1 MKRAVLIADDSA
13 TIRQALRQRLEQG
26 GFGVHEA
33 KDGIE
38 AVRLAYQTRPDAVVL
53 DLVMPRMNGYQVC
66 RLLKADPAMRQTPI
80 VILSM
85 LSQPRDRFWG
95 LEVGAA
101 RYLMKTLEGRS
112 SGVRYVGKGQSLDR
126 VVTAVRRL
134 TAGQPRR
141 RPAAQ
146 PGPVDADDV
155 LTRVNELLDQRLF
168 EATLVNRIHGLVNTM
183 EDPPRML
190 RCLFRTL
197 ARVIDFQVALLLAR
211 QGNRFQLYYW
221 ARPTVGAG
229 WQPELLN
236 RSRRRWKVLTGT
248 LPDARRIDLE
258 TIGSVSRRRLG
269 DQPLGASAFLPLR
282 SRGMLVGLL
291 GLATD
296 RSSDFSSSAVDALA
310 VIAPSLATVIDN
322 ALLYRQSQATAEAL
336 EAQVQRLSILLDL
349 SRQMLSSENFDE
361 LLDHLL
367 SQCVEAVRAEGGSLM
382 LLDEGR
388 KYLVVTRC
396 IGKDSDK
403 IRGAKVPVG
412 QRVAGWVAKHGAP
425 QRLVERLDRHPVF
438 KGVKSFR
445 PIRSSLVVPLL
456 IKRVVI
462 GVMSLNR
469 WSSHL
474 VFSEKDL
481 DMATTITNYAAM
493 ALEKSRLY
501 DRLTTSY
508 RKLQAMQASLV
519 QSEKLATLG
528 QLAAAIAHEINNP
541 LSVIS
546 SRAQLLLMDEPKDS
560 PRLEGLQQI
569 VAQTQRSSNIISR
582 LLAFS
587 RPPKGAEG
595 MADIRQAIDDALDVV
610 RYQISMEPVKIVRQV
625 AERLPQV
632 TGSPSQIQE
641 VLVNLIVNARQAMPN
656 GGTLRLAA
664 RLERR
669 RPPCVRLECSDTG
682 VGIAGEHLKRVFEPF
697 FTMKQYG
704 TGLGLFV
711 VRQIVQA
718 LGGTISVHSRVGR
731 GTTFVLRL
739 PVASPSLRHGEA

>member
-1 MKRAVLIADDSA
+1 MSRTVLIADDSA
-13 TIRQALRQRLEQG
+13 TVRQALRQRLARG
-26 GFGVHEA
+26 GFQVQEA

-38 AVRLAYQTRPDAVVL
+38 AVRMVYQIRPDAVVL

-66 RLLKADPAMRQTPI
+66 RLLKADPTMRQVPV

-85 LSQPRDRFWG
+85 LTQPKDRFWG

-112 SGVRYVGKGQSLDR
+112 IGVRYLGKGQSLDR
-126 VVTAVRRL
+126 LVTVVRRL
-134 TAGQPRR
+134 IDAQPRPR
-141 RPAAQ
+141 RAAPPA
-146 PGPVDADDV
+146 PLSADDV

-168 EATLVNRIHGLVNTM
+168 EATLINRIHGLVNTM

-197 ARVIDFQVALLLAR
+197 ARVVEFQAASLLAR
-211 QGNRFQLYYW
+211 QGTRFQFYYW
-221 ARPTVGAG
+221 ARPTAGAD
-229 WQPELLN
+229 WPQELL
-236 RSRRRWKVLTGT
+236 RRARRRWRTVTDVS
-248 LPDARRIDLE
+248 PDPRRIDWE
-258 TIGSVSRRRLG
+258 TLGSVTRRRAG
-269 DQPLGASAFLPLR
+269 DAPLTDTVFVPLR
-282 SRGMLVGLL
+282 SRGILVGLL
-291 GLATD
+291 GLASDGSAGFTTSTD
-296 RSSDFSSSAVDALA
+296 EALA
-310 VIAPSLATVIDN
+310 VIAPALATVVDN
-322 ALLYRQSQATAEAL
+322 AVLYRQAQATAGAL
-336 EAQVQRLSILLDL
+336 EEEVRRLSLLLDL
-349 SRQMLSSENFDE
+349 SRQLLSSENFDE

-367 SQCVEAVRAEGGSLM
+367 SQCVEVVGAEGGSLM
-382 LLDEGR
+382 LLNEDR
-388 KYLVVTRC
+388 KHLVVTRC

-403 IRGAKVPVG
+403 IRGAQIPVG
-412 QRVAGWVAKHGAP
+412 QRVAGWVVKHGAP
-425 QRLVERLDRHPVF
+425 QRLVESLDRHPIF
-438 KGVKSFR
+438 KGTPSFR

-456 IKRVVI
+456 VKRMAI
-462 GVMSLNR
+462 GVVSLNR
-469 WSSHL
+469 WSSHH

-481 DMATTITNYAAM
+481 DLAATITNYAAM
-493 ALEKSRLY
+493 VLEKSRLY

-546 SRAQLLLMDEPKDS
+546 SRAQLLVMDEPKDS

-569 VAQTQRSSNIISR
+569 VAQTQRASNIIAR

-587 RPPKGAEG
+587 RPPKGVEG
-595 MADIRQAIDDALDVV
+595 TSDIRRVIVEALDVV
-610 RYQISMEPVKIVRQV
+610 RYQVSLDTVRV
-625 AERLPQV
+625 VEEIGDRLPPV
-632 TGSPSQIQE
+632 VGSPAQLQE
-641 VLVNLIVNARQAMPN
+641 ILVNLIVNARQAMPN

-669 RPPCVRLECSDTG
+669 RPSCVRLECSDTG
-682 VGIAGEHLKRVFEPF
+682 VGIPKEHVGRVFEPF

-711 VRQIVQA
+711 VRQIVKA
-718 LGGTISVHSRVGR
+718 LGGEIAVRSQPER
-731 GTTFVLRL
+731 GTTFTIRL
-739 PVASPSLRHGEA
+739 PVATARREEGS